1 MTRWSV
7 VLSSRLI
14 AGSLLMVFLAPATTW
29 SQTTAITNLPAELA
43 AAIKRLHAAAVVV
56 TADEVYVDRCGAEH
70 RRDQVFRADF
80 DGDGRQDYAALLRI
94 GEAQASRTVQ
104 LWGVVFLAKRDGR
117 YRAFVLFQETDAM
130 FPSRQVLWVQPPGF
144 VKHGAHPERVLTLKL
159 PAVGSML
166 CESTARVFYWTS
178 RGQTFREY
186 LTRE

>member
-1 MTRWSV
+1 
-7 VLSSRLI
+7 
-14 AGSLLMVFLAPATTW
+14 VFAVGLLAPPVASPQTSPAT
-29 SQTTAITNLPAELA
+29 SLPLELA

-70 RRDQVFRADF
+70 RRDQILRADF
-80 DGDGRQDYAALLRI
+80 DGDGRQDYAVLLRI
-94 GEAQASRTVQ
+94 GDPTGDPAQALRTVP

-117 YRAFVLFQETDAM
+117 YRPFVVFQEADAM
-130 FPSRQVLWVQPPGF
+130 FPSRQVLWVQPPGR

-159 PAVGSML
+159 PGVGSML

-178 RGQTFREY
+178 RGQIFREY

>member
-1 MTRWSV
+1 M
-7 VLSSRLI
+7 
-14 AGSLLMVFLAPATTW
+14 
-29 SQTTAITNLPAELA
+29 
-43 AAIKRLHAAAVVV
+43 V

-70 RRDQVFRADF
+70 RRDQIFRADF
-80 DGDGRQDYAALLRI
+80 DGDGRQDYAVLLRI
-94 GEAQASRTVQ
+94 GELPASRTVQ

-117 YRAFVLFQETDAM
+117 YRPFVLFQDADAM

-159 PAVGSML
+159 PSVGSML
-166 CESTARVFYWTS
+166 CGSTAKVFYWTS